1 MSKYDPLGAFLAS
14 RSASET
20 PMTFA
25 EVEDVIGA
33 PLPAAAGKHAA
44 WWSNNPQNN
53 VMTQI
58 WLDAGYRTERV
69 DLGGRKLV
77 FRKVG
82 STRSPPHAAP
92 PSTPSVPARP
102 RPGLLDALR
111 QELRGTVRVRA
122 GTNLTAPTGEAWDA
136 EG

>member
-14 RSASET
+14 RSAGET

-25 EVEDVIGA
+25 EVEGVIGA

-44 WWSNNPQNN
+44 WWSNNPRNN

-69 DLGGRKLV
+69 DLGGRKVV

-82 STRSPPHAAP
+82 LDPLSAPLRASVGFGDASARPARSP
-92 PSTPSVPARP
+92 SSGTPRHGARASRNRP
-102 RPGLLDALR
+102 RR
-111 QELRGTVRVRA
+111 RSI
-122 GTNLTAPTGEAWDA
+122 GEAWDA